1 MLYGMMWV
9 SVWGGCFF
17 ARPGVILN
25 VYLLITLWRGAGSRG
40 TVTDGCCVLPIR
52 CGGSGVFTLGSCTGG
67 GDGACDTAILNTFR
81 SNSKSS
87 LLSFSLGYRQSF
99 NSENP
104 QFV

>member
-1 MLYGMMWV
+1 MSIYLSPYGVVQVPEALSQMV
-9 SVWGGCFF
+9 V
-17 ARPGVILN
+17 
-25 VYLLITLWRGAGSRG
+25 
-40 TVTDGCCVLPIR
+40 
-52 CGGSGVFTLGSCTGG
+52 VFCPSAVVVQVFSPLEVAQGG